1 MTNIR
6 AFAII
11 HYNEQKR
18 VTINISLNSLAVK
31 NLNIV
36 TYWQILNKYSQ
47 IQVPRKYFQSRGHLK
62 VQLCHVS
69 EFFVFSFF
77 SLHSPP
83 ATSLLLSDLHSL
95 FLSFAKLCRC
105 SLQNLIVSGRIL
117 TRTTLWTY
125 ARPCLPN
132 NIGTA
137 MLLCFFFFFL
147 LFLATNTFIV
157 LLHSIRL
164 KSKSIMPPRTK
175 NRTYGRDTYIQIIVL
190 LFMANCTFASEHSRE
205 ERVNPTVFTIKAC
218 FALN

>member
-137 MLLCFFFFFL
+137 MLLCFFFFFFAVSSNEYIYRIATL
-147 LFLATNTFIV
+147 DSLEIKKHHAAANKKSYLWQRHVHTDYRVALYGKLYLRKRALA
-157 LLHSIRL
+157 R
-164 KSKSIMPPRTK
+164 RT
-175 NRTYGRDTYIQIIVL
+175 
-190 LFMANCTFASEHSRE
+190 RE
-205 ERVNPTVFTIKAC
+205 PYRFHD
-218 FALN
+218 